1 MKIIRRDTLP
11 TRFRYSLLL
20 REIDNMRA
28 ERGVS
33 AVGLVL
39 IQLSGLED
47 VNDRFGYVGG
57 DKLLEEFISR
67 LATVARKQDRTYE
80 INGNAF
86 ALLIR
91 NPLHEG
97 HVVLAAEKIATL
109 SEQPLTIGS
118 ERARIRVRSGVS
130 LLPNP
135 ARSSEELLRQCE
147 IALEVARLRDEPHTV
162 FTSAFGEIADA
173 GERHTWFDLDEA
185 LKAGEFELRYQPKVA
200 LPSGRLVGAEAL
212 LRWQSPRLGLVS
224 PARFL
229 PAIERTQ
236 GIRAVLRF
244 ALNAALRQAA
254 VWTKLRPAF
263 SVAVNLAAGNL
274 ADDDLVQVVDSALN
288 VWSVPPS
295 GLVLELTESSL
306 MSDPASSI
314 RKLGRLRALGVKT
327 SIDDFG
333 TGYSSFA
340 YLKDLPA
347 NELKVDKS
355 FVQLVAKQEKE
366 RRIVASIVQLA
377 HAVGLTV
384 VGEGVEDAATMSTLA
399 SIGCDAAQ
407 GYYFAAPLTA
417 GDFEKIWIRGA
428 GAVSSP

>member
-20 REIDNMRA
+20 REIDHMRA

-33 AVGLVL
+33 AIGLVL
-39 IQLSGLED
+39 VQLSGLED
-47 VNDRFGYVGG
+47 VNGRFGYLGG
-57 DKLLEEFISR
+57 DKLLEEFVAR
-67 LATVARKQDRTYE
+67 LATVARKQDRTFE
-80 INGNAF
+80 INGTAF

-97 HVVLAAEKIATL
+97 HAVLAAEKIASL
-109 SEQPLTIGS
+109 AEQPVTIGS
-118 ERARIRVRSGVS
+118 ERARIKVRSGVS

-147 IALEVARLRDEPHTV
+147 IALEVARQRDEPHLV
-162 FTSAFGEIADA
+162 FSPSFGELDD
-173 GERHTWFDLDEA
+173 GSDRHTWFDLDEA

-212 LRWQSPRLGLVS
+212 IRWQSPRLGLVS

-254 VWTKLRPAF
+254 VWTKISPGF

-274 ADDDLVQVVDSALN
+274 ADEDLVQVVDSALN
-288 VWSVPPS
+288 VWSVPPA

-306 MSDPASSI
+306 MSDPSSAI
-314 RKLGRLRALGVKT
+314 RTLARLRALGVKT

-333 TGYSSFA
+333 TGYSSLA

-347 NELKVDKS
+347 SELKIDKS
-355 FVQLVAKQEKE
+355 FVQLVSSQEKE

-377 HAVGLTV
+377 HAVGLSV
-384 VGEGVEDAATMSTLA
+384 VGEGVEDAATATTLA
-399 SIGCDAAQ
+399 SIGCDGAQ
-407 GYYFAAPLTA
+407 GYYFAAPLTP
-417 GDFEKIWIRGA
+417 GDFEKIWIRGVGVA
-428 GAVSSP
+428 SSA